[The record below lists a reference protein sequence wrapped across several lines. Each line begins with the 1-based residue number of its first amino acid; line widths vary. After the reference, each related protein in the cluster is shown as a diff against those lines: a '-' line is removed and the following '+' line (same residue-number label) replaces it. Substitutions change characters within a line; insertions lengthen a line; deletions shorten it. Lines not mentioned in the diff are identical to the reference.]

1 MDSTLYDMIYK
12 RKSFH
17 LFRNVGDEAIT
28 DDELKDIQASCE
40 EFTHLYPNIKTAIRI
55 VPGTATSCNRGEE
68 YCILMYSEK
77 KDGFLQN
84 IGYLGA
90 QLDLYLVSRNIGTLW
105 YGIGKTAEASC
116 DGLDF
121 VIMIA
126 IHKVTDVSKFRR
138 DMFKSKRKP
147 VEEIWEGTPID
158 GVSDIVRFAPSA
170 CNTQPWLVKRHDDLS
185 VYRYK
190 KPGKRG
196 IMPADRVSFYNRI
209 DIGIFLCFM
218 EICLEHQGIEYQ
230 RELFPDARND
240 DEMILNARYILA

>member
-1 MDSTLYDMIYK
+1 MDGALYEMIYK

-17 LFRNVGDEAIT
+17 LFRNIGDEVIT
-28 DDELKDIQASCE
+28 DDELAGIQTSYE
-40 EFTHLYPNIKTAIRI
+40 RFTPLYSDIKTAIRI
-55 VPGTATSCNRGEE
+55 VSGAATSCNRGEE

-77 KDGFLQN
+77 KVGFLQN

-90 QLDLYLVSRNIGTLW
+90 QLDLYLASRNIGTLW
-105 YGIGKTAEASC
+105 CGVGKTAETSC

-147 VEEIWEGTPID
+147 VEEIWEGAPID
-158 GVSDIVRFAPSA
+158 GVTDIARFAPSA
-170 CNTQPWLVKRHDDLS
+170 CNTQPWLVKRNGDLS

-196 IMPADRVSFYNRI
+196 IMPADWVSFYNCI
-209 DIGIFLCFM
+209 DIGIFLCFL
-218 EICLEHQGIEYQ
+218 EICLEHQGIAYQ
-230 RELFPDARND
+230 RELFLDEEND
-240 DEMILNARYILA
+240 NETALNARYRLE